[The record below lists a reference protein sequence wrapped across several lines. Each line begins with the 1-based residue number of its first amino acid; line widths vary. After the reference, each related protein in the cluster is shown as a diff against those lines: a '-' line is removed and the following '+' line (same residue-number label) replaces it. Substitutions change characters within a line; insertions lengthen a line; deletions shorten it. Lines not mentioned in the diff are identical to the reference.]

1 MSDNFNNIKN
11 IKPQDKSEDKYNDLE
26 NKYSE
31 LKAILKSMGKVVIAF
46 SGGVDSAFL
55 LKVAKE
61 VLEDNVIAVTAK
73 SATFPERE
81 IKKAAEIAKVFKV
94 KHLIIESN
102 ELKNP
107 DYMKNDFNR
116 CYFCKKELFNDI
128 KKIADSEYNN
138 NYVISNNSCNNSSIS
153 INKKNLINDKKSK
166 SNKSNSY
173 IILDGQNFDDIND
186 FRPGMKAAEE
196 LGIRS
201 PLKEAKLTKDE
212 IRELSKSLDIDG
224 WDRPSFACLSS
235 RIPYGTHINEQLLNK
250 IDLLENLLLNLG
262 FTQVRVRHHDKIA
275 RIEVAQEEINKFNDK
290 DIRMQVLSEFKKQG
304 YLYITIDL
312 EGYKTGSMNKII

>member
-1 MSDNFNNIKN
+1 
-11 IKPQDKSEDKYNDLE
+11 
-26 NKYSE
+26 
-31 LKAILKSMGKVVIAF
+31 MGEVVIAF
-46 SGGVDSAFL
+46 SGGVDSTFL
-55 LKVAKE
+55 LKVAKD
-61 VLEDNVIAVTAK
+61 VLKDNVIAVTAK

-81 IKKAAEIAKVFKV
+81 IKKAAELAKCFKV
-94 KHLIIESN
+94 KHLIIESD

-128 KKIADSEYNN
+128 KKIADDSHGTDGGKFY
-138 NYVISNNSCNNSSIS
+138 Y
-153 INKKNLINDKKSK
+153 
-166 SNKSNSY
+166 
-173 IILDGQNFDDIND
+173 ILDGQNFDDIND

-275 RIEVAQEEINKFNDK
+275 RIEVAQEEINKFNNK
-290 DIRMQVLSEFKKQG
+290 DIRMQIVSEFKKQG
-304 YLYITIDL
+304 YLYVTLDI
-312 EGYKTGSMNKII
+312 EGYKTGSMNKVLNNK

>member
-128 KKIADSEYNN
+128 KKIADDSHGTDGGKFY
-138 NYVISNNSCNNSSIS
+138 Y
-153 INKKNLINDKKSK
+153 
-166 SNKSNSY
+166 
-173 IILDGQNFDDIND
+173 ILDGQNFDDIND